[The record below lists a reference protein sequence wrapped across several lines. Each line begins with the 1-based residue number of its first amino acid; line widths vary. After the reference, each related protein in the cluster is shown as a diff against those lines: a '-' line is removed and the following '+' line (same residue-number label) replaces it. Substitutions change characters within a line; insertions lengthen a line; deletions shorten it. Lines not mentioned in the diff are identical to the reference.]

1 MWSGC
6 GRKFIPVPKFVSVR
20 VCVLGAASIVGADGN
35 AVRLERKPRE
45 LLTILALR
53 APGSVNIDELERLL
67 WDDPPPSATKTIR
80 SHLSRLRTALGAAAI
95 DGTIERTGRDA
106 YRLVIAPGESD
117 VDVVA
122 TSRARRVPSSPM
134 DDLTAPRRSWGTP
147 AASGTATSSSPAPPA
162 PPRSREWWQRERRQ
176 LIEDHLEAVSRGSH
190 PSRALGELESLTIA
204 EPLAEPIRVHYVR
217 ALHRSGRHTEAL
229 RACHAARGSL
239 TEVGLEPGP
248 ALLAIEAEM
257 LAAPRQGTPQPS
269 PPPAPRTTLADPVNV
284 RYAASGTGSTAYTCF
299 GHGDNDMVIMNPA
312 MLTIDGLTEEPHVLS
327 ALHTL
332 AAEARVTCFDRRGI
346 GLSDP
351 LSADGD
357 PFEDWIADLM
367 AVLDALRVERP
378 TILGNFDT
386 GLVAIEFAARYPDR
400 VGSLILVHCFARFV
414 RGDDY
419 PFGID
424 LATADAL
431 VDDSVETR
439 PTGTSIDTLA
449 FVAPSVAADPA
460 FRSWW
465 DLIGRRAASPQT
477 ARTILRTGART
488 DLRHRLTAVTAPTLL
503 LHRRSCLGVDI
514 GHAQYLLDH
523 LPNARLEV
531 LTGTDSLWFTDAS
544 DLLDHARRFIAEP
557 ST

>member
-6 GRKFIPVPKFVSVR
+6 GRKFVRVR
-20 VCVLGAASIVGADGN
+20 VCVLGAASIVGADGV
-35 AVRLERKPRE
+35 AVRLERKTRE

-67 WDDPPPSATKTIR
+67 WDDPPASATKTIR
-80 SHLSRLRTALGAAAI
+80 SHLSRLRTALRDAAV

-106 YRLVIAPGESD
+106 YRLLIEPGESD
-117 VDVVA
+117 VDLVV
-122 TSRARRVPSSPM
+122 THRARARALLADGRPDSAAQVLA
-134 DDLTAPRRSWGTP
+134 DARNIWHGDVELP
-147 AASGTATSSSPAPPA
+147 ATTSAA
-162 PPRSREWWQRERRQ
+162 ALAQWWQRERRQ

-190 PSRALGELESLTIA
+190 PSRALGELESLTVA
-204 EPLAEPIRVHYVR
+204 EPLAEPVRVHYIR

-229 RACHAARGSL
+229 RACHAARRSL
-239 TEVGLEPGP
+239 AEVGLEPGP

-257 LAAPRQGTPQPS
+257 LATPHNVTPEPS
-269 PPPAPRTTLADPVNV
+269 PPPAPTTTLAEPVDV
-284 RYAASGTGSTAYTCF
+284 RYAASGTGSTAYTGF
-299 GHGDNDMVIMNPA
+299 GHGDIDVVILNPA

-327 ALHTL
+327 ALRTL
-332 AAEARVTCFDRRGI
+332 AVDARVTCFDRRGI

-357 PFEDWIADLM
+357 PIDDWVADLA
-367 AVLDALRVERP
+367 AVLDAVGAERP
-378 TILGNFDT
+378 TILANFDT

-431 VDDSVETR
+431 VDDSVDTR

-449 FVAPSVAADPA
+449 FVAPSVATDAI
-460 FRSWW
+460 FRNWW

-514 GHAQYLLDH
+514 GHAHYLLEH
-523 LPNARLEV
+523 LPDARLEV
-531 LTGTDSLWFTDAS
+531 LSGTDSLWFTDAS
-544 DLLDHARRFIAEP
+544 DLLEHARHFIAEAP
-557 ST
+557 T